1 MEVGNGL
8 FVYNSRIDP
17 DYQVF
22 VIYEENDLYP
32 QISEEM
38 DRMDT
43 ICIMDIK
50 TNFMIIDGEAI
61 AGMDMDH
68 LLCIESHEIA
78 HVLLDQSGLSEEEA
92 EIESD
97 LVGIFI
103 LETMGFEKASMIL
116 KKRLYDLRDVE
127 YTKETLLEKIGQ
139 IRLDKIIEKF
149 LE

>member
-1 MEVGNGL
+1 MDFDDGL
-8 FVYNSRIDP
+8 IAYKSRIDP
-17 DYQVF
+17 NYLVF
-22 VIYEENDLYP
+22 ILYKEHKHYEKLM
-32 QISEEM
+32 EEM
-38 DRMDT
+38 RLRDT
-43 ICIMDIK
+43 LCIMDTS
-50 TNFMIIDGEAI
+50 TNFMVIDGESLD
-61 AGMDMDH
+61 GMSMDH

-103 LETMGFEKASMIL
+103 LEKMGFEKSSMIL

-127 YTKETLLEKIGQ
+127 YTEETLLEKIGK

>member
-1 MEVGNGL
+1 MEVDNGIL
-8 FVYNSRIDP
+8 VYKSRIDP
-17 DYQVF
+17 NYMVL
-22 VIYEENDLYP
+22 VIYEENDLY
-32 QISEEM
+32 QRISEEM
-38 DRMDT
+38 YRMDT
-43 ICIMDIK
+43 ICIMDIT

-61 AGMDMDH
+61 QGMSMDH

-97 LVGIFI
+97 LAGIFI

-139 IRLDKIIEKF
+139 TRLNKIIEKF